1 MGGAGNV
8 FVFRWRDAAGRA
20 LYPANGRSVAG
31 KGGLFINLGY
41 RDRDREREE
50 GREKEGRQLVLQNV
64 NMKQNGRIKRV

>member
-8 FVFRWRDAAGRA
+8 FVFRWRDAGRA

-41 RDRDREREE
+41 SYRDREREG
-50 GREKEGRQLVLQNV
+50 GREGRQLVLQNV